1 MSVRWSSLFL
11 LSLAG
16 SVAFFTCGNTER
28 GIGNPPPST
37 PILDPVVRSG
47 GCSDCK
53 VHVYGPT
60 KLVAQLKTQ
69 AQMQTP
75 VPLQYS
81 SAILTIKGLSKAG
94 VENTWVRELSTTLE
108 WKTGNSVVADVNLAG
123 VDADW
128 AKVKVTLQ
136 LTSVPAI
143 LMDPD
148 VVAISTALWIN
159 PTEPGYA
166 P

>member
-1 MSVRWSSLFL
+1 
-11 LSLAG
+11 
-16 SVAFFTCGNTER
+16 
-28 GIGNPPPST
+28 
-37 PILDPVVRSG
+37 
-47 GCSDCK
+47 
-53 VHVYGPT
+53 
-60 KLVAQLKTQ
+60 
-69 AQMQTP
+69 MQTP